1 MLVAGNYKFTFCK
14 LECCVVDKMEARQP
28 ATALLGLAHVCQ
40 RASAAAAY
48 RISPRVAPTKRKRP
62 ARRSSILD
70 GEVKD
75 LWRLSRIKS
84 ECNLPWRE
92 LDADDGRLLV
102 S

>member
-1 MLVAGNYKFTFCK
+1 
-14 LECCVVDKMEARQP
+14 VDNMEAQQQP
-28 ATALLGLAHVCQ
+28 ATALLGLARVCQ

-75 LWRLSRIKS
+75 LWRLSRIGAS
-84 ECNLPWRE
+84 
-92 LDADDGRLLV
+92 V
-102 S
+102 SVICPGGNATLMMPPDTRFAKAARA